1 MHKSSKI
8 DITDCRKL
16 FRIILKF
23 IHAHQ
28 HFRIKDSDD
37 IYALQDLTEM
47 KVCKNVD
54 QFFFFILE

>member
-23 IHAHQ
+23 IHAH

-54 QFFFFILE
+54 QIFFSY